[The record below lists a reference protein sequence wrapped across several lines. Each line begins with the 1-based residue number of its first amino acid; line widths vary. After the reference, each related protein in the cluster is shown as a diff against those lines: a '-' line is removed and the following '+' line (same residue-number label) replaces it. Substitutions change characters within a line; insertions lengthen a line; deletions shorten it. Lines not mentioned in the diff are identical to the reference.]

1 MVCLDTDFLVALI
14 RGQADAVKRAEEID
28 SEGLRKTTTPINAFE
43 LYLGAHLSEKREE
56 NLELVRDLLLSMQ
69 LMEFDERGCDT
80 AGAIAADLTK
90 IGKPI
95 GARDSMIAGI
105 ALRFEQ
111 TLLTRNIEHFSRVK
125 GLKVR
130 MW

>member
-1 MVCLDTDFLVALI
+1 LVALI

-80 AGAIAADLTK
+80 AGPSPLT
-90 IGKPI
+90 
-95 GARDSMIAGI
+95 
-105 ALRFEQ
+105 
-111 TLLTRNIEHFSRVK
+111 
-125 GLKVR
+125 
-130 MW
+130 

>member
-1 MVCLDTDFLVALI
+1 LVALV
-14 RGQADAVKRAEEID
+14 RGEPEAVKRAEEID

-56 NLELVRDLLLSMQ
+56 NLRLVRDLLLSLQ
-69 LMEFDERGCDT
+69 LLEFDERSCDT
-80 AGAIAADLTK
+80 AGVIAANLMK
-90 IGKPI
+90 LGKPI
-95 GARDSMIAGI
+95 GARDSMIAGM

-111 TLLTRNIEHFSRVK
+111 PLLTRNTEHFSRIR
-125 GLKVR
+125 GLRVR